1 MPENDPRITLDA
13 PAKINLFLHVSGRRD
28 DGYHLLDSLVSFTE
42 YGDRLVA
49 EPGDDLTLRING
61 PFASGLDD
69 GDTDNLI
76 LRAARLLRDAS
87 RTRAGA
93 MLTLTKNLPVSSG
106 LGGGSAD
113 AAAALR
119 ILARLWR
126 LDVDDARLSE
136 IGLSVGADVPVCI
149 AGVPCR
155 MTGIGET
162 VTPVN
167 PFPPCAVVLVNGG
180 EAVATPSVFAAREDV
195 FSDGAAW
202 SGPVGFDTFVAAL
215 RDCANDLSAAACTL
229 SPMIDDVL
237 AELTRS
243 DGCAL
248 ARLSGSGGTCFG
260 LFADSATAE
269 AAAAAIRARH
279 LDWWCKATRFREHRV
294 EIQTG

>member
-1 MPENDPRITLDA
+1 
-13 PAKINLFLHVSGRRD
+13 
-28 DGYHLLDSLVSFTE
+28 
-42 YGDRLVA
+42 
-49 EPGDDLTLRING
+49 
-61 PFASGLDD
+61 
-69 GDTDNLI
+69 
-76 LRAARLLRDAS
+76 
-87 RTRAGA
+87 

-195 FSDGAAW
+195 FQTVPLGRGRSV
-202 SGPVGFDTFVAAL
+202 SIPSSLRSETVPTTF
-215 RDCANDLSAAACTL
+215 SAAACTV

-279 LDWWCKATRFREHRV
+279 LDWWCKATRFRN
-294 EIQTG
+294 IG